1 MRSLEASLLV
11 LPDRVVARGC
21 ILIEGDRIAAIE
33 QGAGDRR
40 QESGVESQESG
51 VRSQKSEVRSQ
62 ESEYAIRTAEHAL
75 PVPQSKIQNPKST
88 IVLPG
93 LINAHTHLEQTF
105 MRGYSAN
112 RSLLDWL
119 RNCIWK
125 LQAAMTVEDVR
136 LACMLGMIEALRGGA
151 TTVIHHFKLP
161 VTPRHT
167 EAVLQAAEQ
176 IGIRLVLA
184 RAWNDRGANAESPD
198 DIVADFDRLYA
209 EWHGA
214 ANGRITIAN
223 GPITP
228 WRCSA
233 QTLRR
238 TVELARRHRA
248 LTVCH
253 MNETRDEVA
262 MTLQETG
269 RRPVEWFDDLGVL
282 GPDFHAI
289 HGVWLSDAERELLAR
304 RGATVAHCPAANMIL
319 ASGVAPVTQLL
330 RDGVNVALGT
340 DGPASNDGQDMIE
353 MMRLAAYLAR
363 VTTLDPRAISPR
375 QAVELATVNGAIA
388 LGDAS
393 LGRLM
398 TGAKAD
404 LVMLDLNAAH
414 IQPIGDPLSAVV
426 YNARG
431 SDVDTVI
438 VDGRAL
444 IADKRV
450 LVLDEAAL
458 LDECRDRAAHLARRA
473 GVEI

>member
-1 MRSLEASLLV
+1 MPSLEASWLV
-11 LPDRVVARGC
+11 LPDRVVAHGR
-21 ILIEGDRIAAIE
+21 ILIEGDRIAAVE
-33 QGAGDRR
+33 
-40 QESGVESQESG
+40 QESE
-51 VRSQKSEVRSQ
+51 VRSQGSGDRSQ
-62 ESEYAIRTAEHAL
+62 ESEYAIRNTRHTTRDT
-75 PVPQSKIQNPKST
+75 QSAIPNPKSK

-119 RNCIWK
+119 KNCIWK

-136 LACMLGMIEALRGGA
+136 LACMLGMVEALRGGA

-161 VTPRHT
+161 VTRQHT
-167 EAVLQAAEQ
+167 DVVLQTAEQ

-184 RAWNDRGANAESPD
+184 RAWNDRGANAEAPD
-198 DIVADFDRLYA
+198 MILADFERLYA

-233 QTLRR
+233 DMLRR
-238 TVELARRHRA
+238 TVELARRHGA

-253 MNETRDEVA
+253 MNETRDEAA
-262 MTLQETG
+262 MTVQETG

-289 HGVWLSDAERELLAR
+289 HGVWLSDAECELLAR
-304 RGATVAHCPAANMIL
+304 RRATVVHCPAANMIL

-330 RDGVNVALGT
+330 RGGVNVALGT

-363 VTTLDPRAISPR
+363 VTTLDPQALSPR
-375 QAVELATVNGAIA
+375 QALDLATVNGAAA
-388 LGDAS
+388 LADAR

-404 LVMLDLNAAH
+404 LVTLDLNAAH
-414 IQPIGDPLSAVV
+414 VQPVGDSLSAVV

-438 VDGRAL
+438 VDGRVLMAG
-444 IADKRV
+444 RHV
-450 LVLDEAAL
+450 LVLDEVAL

-473 GVEI
+473 GLSV

>member
-1 MRSLEASLLV
+1 MRAIEASWLV
-11 LPDRVVARGC
+11 LPDRVAPGR
-21 ILIEGDRIAAIE
+21 ILIEGDCIAAIE
-33 QGAGDRR
+33 E
-40 QESGVESQESG
+40 ESEY
-51 VRSQKSEVRSQ
+51 RSQKSEYGNQ
-62 ESEYAIRTAEHAL
+62 NYAIPDTQRAES
-75 PVPQSKIQNPKST
+75 QIQNPESR

-119 RNCIWK
+119 KNYIWK
-125 LQAAMTVEDVR
+125 LQAAMTVEDAR
-136 LACMLGMIEALRGGA
+136 LACMLGMVEALRGGA
-151 TTVIHHFKLP
+151 TTVIHHFKLTAAP
-161 VTPRHT
+161 GFTD
-167 EAVLQAAEQ
+167 AVLQAAEQ

-198 DIVADFDRLYA
+198 AILADLNRLYA
-209 EWHGA
+209 EWHSA

-233 QTLRR
+233 DMLRR
-238 TVELARRHRA
+238 TVALARRHGA
-248 LTVCH
+248 PTVCH
-253 MNETRDEVA
+253 MNETRDEVT
-262 MTLQETG
+262 MTVQETG
-269 RRPVEWFDDLGVL
+269 RRPVEWFDELGAL

-289 HGVWLSDAERELLAR
+289 HGVWLSDNERALLAR
-304 RGATVAHCPAANMIL
+304 AGATVVHCPAANMIL

-330 RDGVNVALGT
+330 RDGVTVALGT

-363 VTTLDPRAISPR
+363 VTTLDPQALSPR
-375 QAVELATVNGAIA
+375 QAVDLATTNGARA
-388 LGDAS
+388 LGS
-393 LGRLM
+393 TTLGRLQA
-398 TGAKAD
+398 GAKAD
-404 LVMLDLNAAH
+404 LIILDLNAAH

-438 VDGRAL
+438 IDGRVVMAG
-444 IADKRV
+444 KRV

-458 LDECRDRAAHLARRA
+458 LDECRDRAAHLARQA

>member
-1 MRSLEASLLV
+1 MGALDALWLV
-11 LPDRVVARGC
+11 LPDRVASGR
-21 ILIEGDRIAAIE
+21 ILIEGDRISAIE
-33 QGAGDRR
+33 R
-40 QESGVESQESG
+40 ESEYRSQKPE
-51 VRSQKSEVRSQ
+51 VRSQKSEAGIRNTQ
-62 ESEYAIRTAEHAL
+62 YAIPNAQHAES
-75 PVPQSKIQNPKST
+75 QIQNPESK
-88 IVLPG
+88 IALPG

-119 RNCIWK
+119 KHCIWK

-151 TTVIHHFKLP
+151 TTVVHHFKLP

-167 EAVLQAAEQ
+167 EAVLQAAGQ
-176 IGIRLVLA
+176 IGIRLALA

-198 DIVADFDRLYA
+198 AILADFDRLYA

-233 QTLRR
+233 DMLRR
-238 TVELARRHRA
+238 TIELARRHGA

-253 MNETRDEVA
+253 VSETRDEVA
-262 MTLQETG
+262 LTVQDTG
-269 RRPVEWFDDLGVL
+269 RRPVEWFDALGVL
-282 GPDFHAI
+282 GPDFHLI
-289 HGVWLSDAERELLAR
+289 HGVWLSEAERDILAR
-304 RGATVAHCPAANMIL
+304 RGVAVVHCPAANMIL
-319 ASGVAPVTQLL
+319 ASGVAPVTELL
-330 RDGVNVALGT
+330 RQGVTVALGT

-353 MMRLAAYLAR
+353 TMRLAAYLAR
-363 VTTLDPRAISPR
+363 VTTLDPQALPPR
-375 QAVELATVNGAIA
+375 QVIDLATAHGARA
-388 LGDAS
+388 VGNYD
-393 LGRLM
+393 LGRLSP
-398 TGAKAD
+398 GAKAD
-404 LVMLDLNAAH
+404 LITLDLNATH

-438 VDGRAL
+438 VDGRVL
-444 IADKRV
+444 IEDKRV
-450 LVLDEAAL
+450 LGLDEAAL

>member
-1 MRSLEASLLV
+1 MQSLEAALLV
-11 LPDRVVARGC
+11 LPDRVASGRL
-21 ILIEGDRIAAIE
+21 LIEGDRIAAID
-33 QGAGDRR
+33 QRT
-40 QESGVESQESG
+40 ESRAQNTEHT
-51 VRSQKSEVRSQ
+51 
-62 ESEYAIRTAEHAL
+62 IRDA
-75 PVPQSKIQNPKST
+75 QSKIQNPQSK

-119 RNCIWK
+119 KNCIWK

-136 LACMLGMIEALRGGA
+136 LACALGMVEALRGGA
-151 TTVIHHFKLP
+151 TTVIQHFKVP
-161 VTPRHT
+161 VSPHYTD
-167 EAVLQAAEQ
+167 AVLQAAEQ

-184 RAWNDRGANAESPD
+184 RAWNDRGANAESPEA
-198 DIVADFDRLYA
+198 IVADFERLYA

-228 WRCSA
+228 WRCSGEM
-233 QTLRR
+233 LRR
-238 TVELARRHRA
+238 TVELARRHGA
-248 LTVCH
+248 PTVCH

-262 MTLQETG
+262 MTVQETG

-282 GPDFHAI
+282 GPDFHVI
-289 HGVWLSDAERELLAR
+289 HGVWVSDAERELLAR
-304 RGATVAHCPAANMIL
+304 RGATVVHCPAANMIL
-319 ASGVAPVTQLL
+319 ASGVAPVAQLL
-330 RDGVNVALGT
+330 RDGVTVALGT

-363 VTTLDPRAISPR
+363 VTTLDPQVLPPR
-375 QAVELATVNGAIA
+375 QVVDLATVNGAKA
-388 LGDAS
+388 LADAG
-393 LGRLM
+393 LGRLQP
-398 TGAKAD
+398 GAKAD
-404 LVMLDLNAAH
+404 LIALDLNAAH

-438 VDGRAL
+438 VDGRVLMAR
-444 IADKRV
+444 KQM
-450 LVLDEAAL
+450 LVLNEAAL
-458 LDECRDRAAHLARRA
+458 LDECRERAAHLARRA
-473 GVEI
+473 GVTP